1 MSPGSVRP
9 RGCRDASVCR
19 DASGE
24 LTASTA
30 AANALNTRAGG
41 FDWQPLTG
49 RRCRP
54 STAGLEAKEAS
65 SARARRQQSA
75 PSTAA
80 PHDPRHVLGAGR
92 LPRPRPGCIATSY
105 LFSCRQPHQAHPCVA
120 PRSICASVHALG
132 SGARRGSHARR
143 NSKTE
148 SRIRPAKEHAK
159 SAECASKTVRVRDK
173 CTSISRTCCRGRA
186 KLTFRTTFG
195 VSLGGWHEGPA
206 ASIVWVLALGG
217 GSAASARAQ

>member
-105 LFSCRQPHQAHPCVA
+105 LFSCCQPPRRTLALLLAQSAHLCMLSAQAPGADLTLVGTPKRKAEFGLRRSTPSQLSAQARRCGLEISA
-120 PRSICASVHALG
+120 PR
-132 SGARRGSHARR
+132 
-143 NSKTE
+143 
-148 SRIRPAKEHAK
+148 
-159 SAECASKTVRVRDK
+159 
-173 CTSISRTCCRGRA
+173 
-186 KLTFRTTFG
+186 FR
-195 VSLGGWHEGPA
+195 EPA
-206 ASIVWVLALGG
+206 AE
-217 GSAASARAQ
+217 AAQS